1 MKKGLKK
8 AGKSERTV
16 FNDEEQRR
24 YTKDSHFKS
33 AHIEML
39 WIGCLNGMFVFLL
52 SG

>member
-8 AGKSERTV
+8 AGQSERTV

-24 YTKDSHFKS
+24 YTKDSHFRS
-33 AHIEML
+33 AFTEML
-39 WIGCLNGMFVFLL
+39 WMGCFKGMFVCVF